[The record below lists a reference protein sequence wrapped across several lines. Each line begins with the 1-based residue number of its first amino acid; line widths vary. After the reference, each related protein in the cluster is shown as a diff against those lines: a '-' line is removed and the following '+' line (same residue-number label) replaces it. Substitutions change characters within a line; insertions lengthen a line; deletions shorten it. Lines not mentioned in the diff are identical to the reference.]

1 MKLKNYL
8 LLATLFFFGCN
19 IIFAQLVRPFTPR
32 LTGGSIEVKGDIELI
47 GNTILTPVGQAL
59 PFNGPGNNNNF
70 VVQYLDVDSNP
81 ATVNSSSANLFINQT
96 CKRIV
101 YAGLYWSAFYPNA
114 TNTDTGSFYD
124 NTNRRSDWNQ
134 VKFSAKGAPYVTL
147 TADENPDA
155 VGDEDNILAE
165 VKYNNNNTETVYAC
179 YKNITSILQGL
190 ADADG
195 TYTVADLRATT
206 GNRRGGCAGGWT
218 MVVVYESP
226 QLPSKNIAVFDGFGF
241 VNVDPAPAQLLNLNI
256 PVSGFKTVPAPLT
269 VNAKI
274 GIGALDGDFSSTGDG
289 LSFKSGPLA
298 SPGVFTNIS
307 DVLNPANNFFN
318 STISRFGNQ
327 VTNRNPT
334 NTNTIGLD
342 IDHVILNNP
351 ANSVLP
357 NGATEGTLK
366 ISTTGD
372 GYGVFLS
379 TFAVD
384 ILAPKI
390 VLSKKVINSGGAD
403 ITGQTVG
410 RGAFLRYIIGFENKG
425 SDKGKDVTIT
435 DYLPKNI
442 KFNYPGDISPLPAG
456 VTILS
461 YDPLDPLG
469 RKIVFKVSDNLVD
482 LLNDQER
489 FIEFKVEILTECKDF
504 DDACSNLIENTAY
517 TRYTGVE
524 NKDIFDDSSQPPS
537 VGCVFGLR
545 ATNFLANIDGC
556 TFEKSYELCGA
567 SVDISAADGYQN
579 YVWTLPG
586 GGTATGQ
593 TINVKATGTYL
604 VHGDPKAPC
613 IKSIDETITVNLFTN
628 AVTTNPISVYAT
640 NIKPDGSDRGEI
652 TECPGN
658 KKLLPQL
665 FLCGAND
672 KRLLEITNASVL
684 STEWYRLDGTAAC
697 ITKALNNG
705 APILCAN
712 EDAGC
717 AWTKLVTTGKTYLAD
732 TQGNYK
738 VKLNYAGGCFNE
750 FYFNVFKNPLN
761 PTATSKNIF
770 CTTPGS
776 MTVGGIPLDGTY
788 EFSFTT
794 TGSPGTWVSG
804 PNSEVFTTT
813 TPGLYTAY
821 IRLIN
826 PKGGCVFTV
835 TKQIDPSNFRIKT
848 ELTQPTCTKPLGDIK
863 VTAENGNPLKDYT
876 YTLTKT
882 GVPGSTII
890 GPIAISNYTFQ
901 NQGSG
906 TYSVRVTTPDGC
918 DLSET
923 VILNP
928 IVKLDPTATLTIPL
942 TCKPGEITVNANGGT
957 APYSYFVNING
968 AIATTFQTDPKI
980 VIPLGSEGKS
990 YVIRVVDINNCEA
1003 NTPAIVIPANPKP
1016 TFDIKTTPAKCYS
1029 DPGKIE
1035 FINIVNPANYT
1046 LEFSVNGGSDY
1057 QTLPTFTLPAGD
1069 YQVRIRYSLSDSAG
1083 NKIACETDP
1092 VKATI
1097 AGPASALTASAGVA
1111 ELAGC
1116 GVGGTGKIRI
1126 TNPQGGKPITVLNP
1140 YLYSFDNQGTWITSN
1155 EMYKAPGTYTVYIKD
1170 ANDCIFAMKV
1180 TIDPEPLD
1188 PIIDVITPV
1197 DFNCNGSATS
1207 TVTINNPGPANF
1219 TYNYYLDNVLNTNV
1233 PSYTFLNVASGNHT
1247 VKVEY
1252 NLVNSTTFSNLL
1264 EENFGSG
1271 PPTIT
1276 KGIADATTNPPF
1288 PGYCFNDQRV
1298 NSPYL
1303 CGTRSVEDGQYSVA
1317 SFFWRSD
1324 DTSASPAWFH
1334 FKDHTTNAV
1343 DPNGRYLLVNIGG
1356 AAGPNGI
1363 LYSKPIVDVIPNQ
1376 KVKVSLY
1383 VGNLLRKGIGG
1394 ANPNFRFQL
1403 VNPAGVVVSELDSGE
1418 IGITSADRERWLPI
1432 NIELDPKNNT
1442 NLTFRIRSASI
1453 LYGGNDAVI
1462 DDINVYQLPISC
1474 LKSKEITVIVPTGKA
1489 FVATASVSKNASC
1502 AGVKDGE
1509 ITITA
1514 TNFDPVYGFDYN
1526 IGAGWVN
1533 SKVSPIKIP
1542 GLAGGGTAYTP
1553 QVRYNS
1559 AGLCTLTLNKLTISQ
1574 PLPLVVDATATPA
1587 TCSSGSIVTA
1597 TSTGGTPAVTYTLT
1611 NIVSPF
1617 TVTAFPANGILNNVA
1632 PGTYKVEGTDA
1643 NLCKAAKATN
1653 LVIVAP
1659 GSLTAS
1665 VNQGASLCFDPITG
1679 ATMTVTIVG
1688 GVSPYSY
1695 ETKIGAGAYSVPSPA
1710 FSGST
1715 FTYNATTPGT
1725 YEFRVTDKYG
1735 CIAITPSQVINAKL
1749 TANAVTKNELTCK
1762 PTLPIPGPDAL
1773 IETTISGGTGPYT
1786 YSIKNSGGTTV
1797 FTSPAPIS
1805 GLVFTY
1811 QTATSSTYTFTI
1823 TDKNGCVTTATAI
1836 VNPKVAVTGTVT
1848 VTDATCF
1855 GANDGSVTLA
1865 SGTGVGTFTYSF
1877 NGSAFSST
1885 TIYSGLPGSLAGI
1898 AYPYVIKDSNECVF
1912 NGTATVKQ
1920 PASITGTATITTPY
1934 TCLGGAVITVSGVT
1948 GGNGV
1953 YNYTLNNGGSPVAGP
1968 QIAVTFSN
1976 ITTSGN
1982 YTVTIKDGKNCTF
1995 TTTPVIPIVALN
2007 PPTTMNISNTALKCP
2022 SNLVDV
2028 TINSVTGG
2036 FGALQYQIIAPL
2048 ASATAYQSGKTF
2060 TNLAPGTYT
2069 FQVKDAN
2076 SCVYPQSYTI
2086 KPLDPIAVTSV
2097 LVKDVDCLG
2106 SSTGA
2111 VNYTIS
2117 GLGNNVNYSYQIDGG
2132 TAVTGTTPATGVT
2145 TFVVN
2150 AIALNASNHT
2160 LVITDLSTNCSG
2172 TGSKIVSGPALAL
2185 AITLPT
2191 ITAITCTKGAT
2202 IVINTTGGWGGN
2214 TYTVTPIAPAGPAIV
2229 QVGVTTFNNLTAGTY
2244 TASVTDSKGCTK
2256 SIGFTI
2262 LPLVTVVASIDPT
2275 SDFCYDSTN
2284 QATIKVTPNTF
2295 TNYVYSINGGTP
2307 QANGTFANL
2316 VPGNYVIRVTDTSTQ
2331 CFIDLPSQ
2339 TINRQVTASTAV
2351 TKELDCSVTPNAII
2365 QVTIANGYPPYE
2377 YQVKLGTGVYT
2388 TYTTTGTPFT
2398 YSAAVTGTYTFQV
2411 KDSKGCENTVIQVIN
2426 PITNPTITATPTN
2439 PSCNAGTDG
2448 TVKLNPL
2455 AGSGGYTY
2463 SITAPLA
2470 AIGNISGISTGIFT
2484 GLSANIN
2491 YTFQVK
2497 DSKNCV
2503 GTVTQTLTNPP
2514 GLTAVTNTPKLSCGA
2529 GNVTQPAVITVTASN
2544 GTPFAG
2550 PNPYFYSYD
2559 AGSTYITSNTYS
2571 VSTAGTVTIFVK
2583 DAQNCVF
2590 GPIAVPIVAL
2600 NPPTAIAFAQVNPIT
2615 CAANTTNVKL
2625 TVTNGVAPLNY
2636 EILTPVAVNNGASDT
2651 FLNLASNTYTFKVT
2665 DANGCSFTDLYE
2677 VKPVVP
2683 ITAGVSSFTNV
2694 SCNAGANG
2702 TITFNVGG
2710 NSTGFTY
2717 ILKNSANVTIPIV
2730 QSTATPTIVTY
2741 TGLVQG
2747 TYTLTVTN
2755 PTTGCSAT
2763 ASQIITQPTAISITG
2778 FTASKVFCSKP
2789 LSSIVIT
2796 ATGGTASL
2804 KYALVKQPSVA
2815 PALATFTASN
2825 TFTKD
2830 TAIDGLLYD
2839 AYVSDGNS
2847 CTPIKATLTVVS
2859 DPLPTNTSAPAP
2871 VCFTG
2876 ASFPITLS
2884 AGPGAFGILTYGING
2899 SYQPT
2904 ATYTVTTPG
2913 TYVLTIK
2920 DGNGCISAPVNYV
2933 VNPQLKLVATL
2944 DKDQTC
2950 SLPANAIIS
2959 LSATGG
2965 TGAGTYTYEYSTN
2978 GGGSY
2983 SPMIPSNSTT
2993 LTVPITAL
3001 ASINYVFRVTD
3012 SKLPSGC
3019 TAISNVITV
3028 TQPILPD
3035 VTGFTITNPIKCSGS
3050 STAAITI
3057 NYDNTKGLPPF
3068 VFNVQKTNAPTF
3080 NYGTRTSGLP
3090 AGDYR
3095 ITITDAKGCTDFVNQ
3110 TITEPDPITVNYRVI
3125 DIACVAAG
3133 VSKGS
3138 IIIDN
3143 VTGGSPNYNYYVTGS
3158 GGYNQSELNTGGVAS
3173 VTFNVV
3179 DFGLYQINV
3188 VDQYGCTKLIQDIL
3202 VASPPNQLGIT
3213 VTPSPPGDCTT
3224 KPKAN
3229 VAVSSAFAGVGPF
3242 FFSIYQGPASLYPNP
3257 PGSWFAEDT
3266 PGSKQHEFT
3275 NLIPGVKYFFLVY
3288 DAVSQCQYFETG
3300 TAAISTNSTLTASAP
3315 KVNNVT
3321 CTGSTD
3327 GKVSF
3332 DITSTYGVSTP
3343 VIYEVYDALTSSP
3356 IIPSVTGSG
3365 NVPPNGTLSV
3375 TNLGPLPVGNYFV
3388 LVKEDVG
3395 ATNAGCSITT
3405 SKFDITQ
3412 STLLLSVTA
3421 TVTKNSNTC
3430 NLNAGVITA
3439 EAKDGTSPYLYK
3451 IFPDL
3456 GAVGAIDGADP
3467 VTTDLTFSA
3476 TFSSPVDTPNTFNKS
3491 AGSYIVYAKDAYGC
3505 IKADFVTLIDDI
3517 APSIMPLTPQCYTGT
3532 PIIVPVVASVFAG
3545 STTNYAIGT
3554 GVPGVAVAGAY
3565 SPNANVVFP
3574 GPGSYTIF
3582 VKDDNG
3588 CIDEEPYII
3597 RDEIKV
3603 ELKINKILTCTAASI
3618 DGVITGGTGTGT
3630 YFYSVKIGSGAFSAL
3645 TPVVGT
3651 TFTYPATTTDTY
3663 TFAIT
3668 DGSTAPACSGTNFI
3682 IVNPENPALFTTP
3695 KVDVDC
3701 KGSSTGRI
3709 TVDVTS
3715 GEGPY
3720 EYKLDRTTPVLP
3732 AYSRAYQSASNVFDL
3747 LPQGTYT
3754 VTVRDKYLCEYPSL
3768 LPITIGEPALALALD
3783 TPTIIGLSCGLG
3795 NVPQAA
3801 TVTLNVTAGTGT
3813 APYEYSFNGGSYS
3826 SVNTFPVND
3835 TGATQTINYIVKD
3848 KNGCIIPSSVIINPL
3863 DPPKIVSVVPSPI
3876 LCLPVASTTS
3886 TAVITI
3892 TNGVGTPTYTI
3903 LSGSTINLPTATSAT
3918 GATFTGLT
3926 AGDYVFEVKDT
3937 NGCTDKKAITI
3948 APVTKID
3955 LQLQSQNNV
3964 TCKLDTDGKATF
3976 SVIGFGTGVGTYS
3989 YTANTTPAISL
4000 AGQTAATISL
4010 TGLGAGTYTVV
4021 VTDDATGCTDTD
4033 SVTITE
4039 PSIALSS
4046 SNTVIPLGCITKGAV
4061 TINAVGGWGNNV
4073 YTLTQPDTTVLT
4085 NNNGIFGGLT
4095 LLGLYN
4101 TSVKDSNGCEK
4112 LDNFNLILPVNP
4124 TATIDVTSDYCYDG
4138 INKATLVITAA
4149 STSTFTVT
4157 PFMYSINNGINFQLS
4172 NTFSN
4177 LDPGSYNIVVKD
4189 DFGCT
4194 STPFNEIIKPQ
4205 LFAQAIK
4212 TKDLDCSVAPLSP
4225 NGTIRITPTGGYGS
4239 YTYGFSITG
4248 GAPYAPIPAT
4258 NPAFT
4263 DYTVTT
4269 AGSYTFLITD
4279 AKNCSYFTTPPVIMT
4294 APTAVDFIVS
4304 DVAVIN
4310 PDCSGTQGVN
4320 NNGTITVNLR
4330 VATNNNP
4337 DYTYTLTPVAPL
4349 PVVVVG
4355 PQSSNLFTGLAPG
4368 TYNITV
4374 TSGRKCFKTVQV
4386 TVGIP
4391 PVVTASASASPFKCS
4406 ATNRINT
4413 TVVTVT
4419 AGGGTGVGTYTYS
4432 ADGIN
4437 YFASNTFDVI
4447 DNATVQN
4454 LNFYVKDGKGCV
4466 ATAPISINAFPKLI
4480 SAIVTPGPAI
4490 DCINNKQVLNIV
4502 INGGSILPNP
4512 FTYEVYK
4519 DGILF
4524 APSQTVA
4531 GISFSYDA
4539 LTPGSFYTFKITDNN
4554 TLCTITSDPY
4564 TVPLFNTINVVAS
4577 ESFPVSCFGG
4587 NDGKI
4592 LIAVSGYTGAYNYR
4606 ILDSTATQVGVTGTG
4621 NTTTNPLVLT
4631 TGLPIGNYT
4640 VEVTETAYPQ
4650 CVKLS
4655 NVVTITGPGAKTD
4668 IILISNVNKNCK
4680 TTGAVVTVAG
4690 KDGVPGYT
4698 YAFVLNG
4705 VTPLVGDYSVLATK
4719 TLPTTQIAPA
4729 TDSWDV
4735 WVKDSKDCTAF
4746 ITVPITTD
4754 PIPTIDVTASQCASP
4769 TGYTIDVEVLSG
4781 VGLPYEY
4788 SIGSGFVADPTTK
4801 HTFNVTAP
4809 GDYTVTVR
4817 DKNGCDATTNTKI
4830 IDPLGLQAELT
4841 TVPTCTL
4848 ADGVITVKASSGSGN
4863 YEYSKDNVTYGPSPV
4878 FNGLAPSATPY
4889 TFYVRDITTL
4899 CVTPVNKAIELP
4911 TLVTGITLNPT
4922 GVTCFGGTDGS
4933 ITVTLA
4939 PSNDNPEYTYSLAG
4953 TTVTGNPVTRA
4964 SQTQNL
4970 FDNLEAGSYTI
4981 SVLSG
4986 RKCPASTSID
4996 VGQPALI
5003 TVPAPTV
5010 QQFGCNFNTND
5021 TNPATITVLG
5031 VNGGSNVYEKYEFI
5045 RNGVQVQFESS
5056 NVYIENDMTGA
5067 TYLVNVYDDKGC
5079 KGSAVLPI
5087 IIKPFVDLDKIT
5099 VRVDQVITCT
5109 NLEDITVTVKSKN
5122 GTLLTAPSTNLIY
5135 TVVDND
5141 ASTGI
5146 EGANYSQS
5154 NTTGVFTGLTLSATG
5169 ISGYIITV
5177 LNVDT
5182 QCSIKDVYFVK
5193 NPNTFELKIDNK
5205 KDLICFTDT
5214 NGSIDVSINDLF
5226 ITATDIDNS
5235 GPFDYTIV
5243 DNNNPL
5249 NIIPGGSIATAG
5261 PITIGNLPRGQYTIT
5276 AILSK
5281 TPFCSVTNG
5290 FTIDGP
5296 DAILEINEVHSKIT
5310 CTPGADGEIIATASG
5325 GWAGGYVYKLDGTAT
5340 VAYSANSEFKGLLAG
5355 TYTVT
5360 VRDSGGCEVSE
5371 NITLD
5376 PPTSIAIDAVA
5387 DKTVVN
5393 CVNEKSATITATVT
5407 AGNSGYLYTLNTT
5420 SVTPP
5425 TTDGPYNS
5433 GIFQNLG
5440 KGTYTVTVTDKLGC
5454 DATSNTVT
5462 IDEPIEVVAE
5472 LSLEKGATCLTGGS
5486 VRLLAK
5492 GGRPPY
5498 TYSPDGSVYST
5509 ITFTTD
5515 IVINAPVRATPYH
5528 YYVKDA
5534 LGCESEISRD
5544 VPVLAPEEL
5553 ILKIDDSNAKILC
5566 RGSFT
5571 GVIVAEAKGGLGN
5584 YNYIMV
5590 DALGVA
5596 LTTQP
5601 EQLTP
5606 GRFTKLGVGDY
5617 YVKVVSGDC
5626 EKTSPL
5632 IPIREPDF
5640 AIGARAIPTNVT
5652 CNGDGNGM
5660 ITVEILSQG
5669 TGVIKYAITRQD
5681 EIPYRLDQF
5690 FDKGVFTGLKVGLYD
5705 LIAQDENGCFVPM
5718 LGIPITEPDPLLVDI
5733 IPTSIVQEKC
5743 YGDKNAK
5750 FRIKIEGGTPPYT
5763 VTLDQDPTTTIIG
5776 TLMQD
5781 EFEFASIAGGEH
5793 NLLIIDANKCEIELP
5808 VSLDVAIDIAPE
5820 VTVDYGCPTIAD
5832 PLINTVIVTVNP
5844 DLIAGDVT
5852 YMLDG
5857 VPYVATNVYLSNGG
5871 IFQNVPVGKHKILVK
5886 HKDGC
5891 EQLTLEFEILQIDPL
5906 SVLLTQ
5912 GGLNEIVATPTG
5924 GAGGN
5929 TFTFNGESTGS
5940 NNKYIYYSSG
5950 NYTVVVTDDNGC
5962 QATDTKPFEY
5972 IDIEVPEI
5980 FTPNGDGNNDGWRP
5994 NKTENYPDLIYY
6006 IFDRYGRKLGTFSQP
6021 ESWDGRYDGK
6031 ELPTGDY
6038 WYALKLRNVKDERE
6052 FVGHFMLYR

>member
-59 PFNGPGNNNNF
+59 PFNGAGNNNNF
-70 VVQYLDVDSNP
+70 VVQYLDVDSDP

-147 TADENPDA
+147 TADENPDT

-274 GIGALDGDFSSTGDG
+274 GIGALDGDFSSPGDG

-628 AVTTNPISVYAT
+628 AVTTNPISVYAA

-928 IVKLDPTATLTIPL
+928 IVKLIPTATLTIPL

-968 AIATTFQTDPKI
+968 AIATTFQIDPKI

-1271 PPTIT
+1271 SPTIT

-1334 FKDHTTNAV
+1334 FKDHTTNGV

-1432 NIELDPKNNT
+1432 NIELDPKNNP

-1502 AGVKDGE
+1502 PGVKDGE

-1865 SGTGVGTFTYSF
+1865 SGTGVGTFKYSF
-1877 NGSAFSST
+1877 NGSTFTST

-1953 YNYTLNNGGSPVAGP
+1953 YNYTLNNGGSPIAGP

-1995 TTTPVIPIVALN
+1995 TTTPVIAIVALN

-2117 GLGNNVNYSYQIDGG
+2117 GLGNNVNYSYKIDGG

-2191 ITAITCTKGAT
+2191 ITAITCTEGAT

-2244 TASVTDSKGCTK
+2244 TASVTDSRGCTK

-2284 QATIKVTPNTF
+2284 QASIKVTPNTF

-2439 PSCNAGTDG
+2439 PSCNEGKDG

-2463 SITAPLA
+2463 SITAPPA
-2470 AIGNISGISTGIFT
+2470 AIVNISGFSTGIFT

-2497 DSKNCV
+2497 DSKDCV

-2571 VSTAGTVTIFVK
+2571 VSTASTVTIFVK

-2590 GPIAVPIVAL
+2590 GPIAVQIVAL
-2600 NPPTAIAFAQVNPIT
+2600 NPPTAIAFAPVNPIT

-2651 FLNLASNTYTFKVT
+2651 FLNLAPNTYTFKVT

-2730 QSTATPTIVTY
+2730 QSTATPTTVAY
-2741 TGLVQG
+2741 TGLVQE

-2796 ATGGTASL
+2796 ATGGTAPL

-2839 AYVSDGNS
+2839 VYVSDGNS
-2847 CTPIKATLTVVS
+2847 CTPIKATVTVVS

-2884 AGPGAFGILTYGING
+2884 AGPGAFGTLTYGING

-2920 DGNGCISAPVNYV
+2920 DGNGCISTPVNYV

-2983 SPMIPSNSTT
+2983 SPMVPSNSTT

-3001 ASINYVFRVTD
+3001 TSINYVFRVTD

-3028 TQPILPD
+3028 T
-3035 VTGFTITNPIKCSGS
+3035 
-3050 STAAITI
+3050 
-3057 NYDNTKGLPPF
+3057 
-3068 VFNVQKTNAPTF
+3068 
-3080 NYGTRTSGLP
+3080 R
-3090 AGDYR
+3090 
-3095 ITITDAKGCTDFVNQ
+3095 
-3110 TITEPDPITVNYRVI
+3110 
-3125 DIACVAAG
+3125 
-3133 VSKGS
+3133 
-3138 IIIDN
+3138 
-3143 VTGGSPNYNYYVTGS
+3143 
-3158 GGYNQSELNTGGVAS
+3158 
-3173 VTFNVV
+3173 
-3179 DFGLYQINV
+3179 
-3188 VDQYGCTKLIQDIL
+3188 
-3202 VASPPNQLGIT
+3202 
-3213 VTPSPPGDCTT
+3213 
-3224 KPKAN
+3224 
-3229 VAVSSAFAGVGPF
+3229 
-3242 FFSIYQGPASLYPNP
+3242 
-3257 PGSWFAEDT
+3257 
-3266 PGSKQHEFT
+3266 
-3275 NLIPGVKYFFLVY
+3275 
-3288 DAVSQCQYFETG
+3288 
-3300 TAAISTNSTLTASAP
+3300 
-3315 KVNNVT
+3315 
-3321 CTGSTD
+3321 
-3327 GKVSF
+3327 
-3332 DITSTYGVSTP
+3332 
-3343 VIYEVYDALTSSP
+3343 
-3356 IIPSVTGSG
+3356 
-3365 NVPPNGTLSV
+3365 
-3375 TNLGPLPVGNYFV
+3375 PLPVGATSTD
-3388 LVKEDVG
+3388 VKPTCNTSTDGSIKINASGGEPPYLYSNDAG
-3395 ATNAGCSITT
+3395 ATFTTKTLYGNLIGGTYNYIIKDKKGCTFPLQVILTAPAP
-3405 SKFDITQ
+3405 
-3412 STLLLSVTA
+3412 LNVSVVKTGI
-3421 TVTKNSNTC
+3421 VC
-3430 NLNAGVITA
+3430 NLN
-3439 EAKDGTSPYLYK
+3439 
-3451 IFPDL
+3451 
-3456 GAVGAIDGADP
+3456 
-3467 VTTDLTFSA
+3467 
-3476 TFSSPVDTPNTFNKS
+3476 TPGKF
-3491 AGSYIVYAKDAYGC
+3491 D
-3505 IKADFVTLIDDI
+3505 VTLISGGVGLLTYTLYDYNTNAI
-3517 APSIMPLTPQCYTGT
+3517 AIDPLTSLPQTITTGATTHTFNNLTFGDYYIKVVDANKCEYISPKDRIETIPNLTLGGLVDNNSCLLGVDYTVKVTNSTNGPYTFSIFGQPLTTFVAALGIDTHQFLGLNHNTKYIFEVLDKNGCPNYFEDTTPPPPSSINLTGVTPTNIKCKDDNNGQLAFTVQNFDPTVTTLNYVVLDYLTNLPIVPAKTGPVSGPAGGPASGLVTGLPPGRYYIKVTESTGTQCSANSEFSIIEPSQNLDAKITSEVNANCNNGAQVTVAATGGTQPYAYAFVQDGALVNPGDYGVDNFKELLPNTVLNWDIYVKDANNCTPIKIDKLFLADPNPTITPPAPQCYTGT

-3565 SPNANVVFP
+3565 STNANVVFN

-3582 VKDDNG
+3582 VKDNNG
-3588 CIDEEPYII
+3588 CIDTAPYVI
-3597 RDEIKV
+3597 RDEIKLN
-3603 ELKINKILTCTAASI
+3603 LKINKTLTCTAATI
-3618 DGVITGGTGTGT
+3618 DGVITGGTGSGT
-3630 YFYSVKIGSGAFSAL
+3630 YSYTVQVGAGLPTGPF
-3645 TPVVGT
+3645 PVTGT
-3651 TFTYPATTTDTY
+3651 TFTYTTPVGTPGTY
-3663 TFAIT
+3663 TFVIT
-3668 DGSTAPACSGTNFI
+3668 DASTAPAACSGTNFI
-3682 IVNPENPALFTTP
+3682 IVNPEKPALFTTP

-3709 TVDVTS
+3709 TVDITS

-3720 EYKLDRTTPVLP
+3720 EYKLDRTTPALP
-3732 AYSRAYQSASNVFDL
+3732 AFSRPYQSTSNVFDL

-3768 LPITIGEPALALALD
+3768 LPITIGEPALVLALD
-3783 TPTIIGLSCGLG
+3783 APTIIGLSCGSG

-3801 TVTLNVTAGTGT
+3801 TITVNVTAGTGT
-3813 APYEYSFNGGSYS
+3813 APYDYSFNGGSYS

-3863 DPPKIVSVVPSPI
+3863 NPPTDLVLTQTAPITCLAPTTGVTVSGIVGGVF
-3876 LCLPVASTTS
+3876 VAG
-3886 TAVITI
+3886 I
-3892 TNGVGTPTYTI
+3892 TPTYKTVAPSPLI
-3903 LSGSTINLPTATSAT
+3903 INNGTSPN
-3918 GATFTGLT
+3918 FTGLG
-3926 AGDYVFEVKDT
+3926 AGDYYFEVTDA
-3937 NGCTDKKAITI
+3937 NGCAFSKKITI

-4189 DFGCT
+4189 AFGCT

-4368 TYNITV
+4368 RYNITV

-4466 ATAPISINAFPKLI
+4466 TTAPISINAFPKLI

-4680 TTGAVVTVAG
+4680 TTGAEVTVAG

-4769 TGYTIDVEVLSG
+4769 TGYTIDVEVISG

-4830 IDPLGLQAELT
+4830 LDPLGLQAELT

-4848 ADGVITVKASSGSGN
+4848 AVGVITVKASGGSGN
-4863 YEYSKDNVTYGPSPV
+4863 YEYSKDNVTYGSSPV

-4911 TLVTGITLNPT
+4911 TLVTGIILNPT

-4986 RKCPASTSID
+4986 RKCPGSTSID

-5177 LNVDT
+5177 LNVET

-5325 GWAGGYVYKLDGTAT
+5325 GWAGGY
-5340 VAYSANSEFKGLLAG
+5340 EFKLVDITTPTSPKG
-5355 TYTVT
+5355 TYSGVNQFTGLASGRYEVF
-5360 VRDSGGCEVSE
+5360 VKDSKGCEESE
-5371 NITLD
+5371 IIDLL
-5376 PPTSIAIDAVA
+5376 PPIQIVVDAMA
-5387 DKTVVN
+5387 DKTIVN

-5454 DATSNTVT
+5454 EATSTTVT
-5462 IDEPIEVVAE
+5462 IDEPTQVVAT
-5472 LSLEKGATCLTGGS
+5472 LVLDKKATCQPLPLSGR
-5486 VRLLAK
+5486 VRLIAQ
-5492 GGRPPY
+5492 GGQGPY
-5498 TYSPDGSVYST
+5498 TYSADGLTYSLT
-5509 ITFTTD
+5509 TFTTD
-5515 IVINAPVRATPYH
+5515 IVINTPVRATPYH

-5534 LGCESEISRD
+5534 LGCISDLSND
-5544 VPVLAPEEL
+5544 VPVLVPEEL

-5743 YGDKNAK
+5743 YGDKNAE

-5776 TLMQD
+5776 TLIQD
-5781 EFEFASIAGGEH
+5781 EFKFASIAGGEH
-5793 NLLIIDANKCEIELP
+5793 NVLIIDANKCEIELP
-5808 VSLDVAIDIAPE
+5808 VSLNVAIDIAPE